1 MNCHSENSHL
11 GDLQWCLVAMSR
23 LRGPHTLCCNPIY
36 HDQLRELVA
45 GTDITIKDLG
55 HIPVDSMDSWI
66 ASGLFES
73 QGIRYENQTDIMGF
87 VQKYFNAM
95 GREGGLGDPFERRE
109 DMMCA
114 WPSMQKCTSR
124 NPDHVK
130 WNNFTG
136 ILFINAD
143 PKSGQCPGYSSSEM
157 DALIQNTEAA
167 GNSVCSIGGSDL
179 TLAQIGQLSTFAK
192 LIVGCATG
200 PWWPTMNVWNK
211 NVQRI
216 CMLNPMRLDYGPG
229 VPIVHAKNAAQ
240 AQDIMKQIGFL

>member
-1 MNCHSENSHL
+1 MHL
-11 GDLQWCLVAMSR
+11 GDAMWTLTAMSR

-36 HDQLRELVA
+36 HDQLQELVA
-45 GTDITIKDLG
+45 GTDITIKDLS

-73 QGIRYENQTDIMGF
+73 RGIRYENQTDIMGF

-95 GREGGLGDPFERRE
+95 GLEAGLGEPFERRE
-109 DMMCA
+109 DMLCE
-114 WPSMQKCTSR
+114 WPAISELGVYSPLPYDTVFR
-124 NPDHVK
+124 
-130 WNNFTG
+130 G

-143 PKSGQCPGYSSSEM
+143 PKSGQCPSYSSSEM

-167 GNSVCSIGGSDL
+167 GNSVCSIDGADL
-179 TLAQIGQLSTFAK
+179 TLAQIGSLSVNAK

-216 CMLNPMRLDYGPG
+216 CILDPMRLDYGPG
-229 VPIVHAKNAAQ
+229 VPIVHAKDAAQ
-240 AQDIMKQIGFL
+240 VQDIMKQMGFL

>member
-11 GDLQWCLVAMSR
+11 GDLQWCLIAMSR

-45 GTDITIKDLG
+45 GTDITIKDLS
-55 HIPVDSMDSWI
+55 HTPVDSMDAWI

-87 VQKYFNAM
+87 VQRYFNAM
-95 GREGGLGDPFERRE
+95 GESVNLGRPFERRE
-109 DMMCA
+109 DMLCE
-114 WPSMQKCTSR
+114 WPVLEEGS
-124 NPDHVK
+124 H
-130 WNNFTG
+130 FTG
-136 ILFINAD
+136 ILFVNAD

-167 GNSVCSIGGSDL
+167 GNSVCSIEGADL
-179 TLAQIGQLSTFAK
+179 TLAQIGRLSRHAK

-200 PWWPTMNVWNK
+200 PWWPTMNVWNR
-211 NVQRI
+211 QTPRI
-216 CMLNPMRLDYGPG
+216 CMLDPMKLDYCD
-229 VPIVHAKNAAQ
+229 VPIFHARNATEVMG
-240 AQDIMKQIGFL
+240 IMKEKKYL